1 MGAETKKPLD
11 KDGAGMM
18 HEGEQTVGEPN
29 KIDIDGE
36 HHELFMVDEQGRLS
50 FRLCSRDCGPVVD
63 KLRATLDGIPD
74 TPENAGVRQR
84 LRDLMKEGERLEE
97 SFKKTSDRKTWNTQ
111 ADEYAAK
118 IEAAGKEFPNEMGTM
133 AGARVPV
140 PGDVGHTGKLPPKS
154 WKLTPSGEGAHLV
167 ERVNTRGRSALSK
180 FDKPNTPRFYP
191 DGIPEQAGQAHLRI
205 HDASKKA
212 GIKLQGGNP
221 LMTDDQLLNAYRSAY
236 SDSSLDGIRGDLRL
250 PDGTVVA
257 KGVSVKDA
265 FEKLLQW
272 NGQ

>member
-1 MGAETKKPLD
+1 
-11 KDGAGMM
+11 
-18 HEGEQTVGEPN
+18 
-29 KIDIDGE
+29 
-36 HHELFMVDEQGRLS
+36 
-50 FRLCSRDCGPVVD
+50 
-63 KLRATLDGIPD
+63 
-74 TPENAGVRQR
+74 
-84 LRDLMKEGERLEE
+84 
-97 SFKKTSDRKTWNTQ
+97 
-111 ADEYAAK
+111 
-118 IEAAGKEFPNEMGTM
+118 MGTM